1 MIIENAE
8 AFNIY
13 SYCSSQLLL
22 GPDGQSYAIK
32 MEAIEIA
39 MLRFGAAKPS
49 EIMSKIL
56 SLSEQIINFQNEKRK
71 SEAAKQK
78 GKKK

>member
-22 GPDGQSYAIK
+22 SADGQAISLR
-32 MEAIEIA
+32 MEAVNIA
-39 MLRFGAAKPS
+39 LETFQCREKP
-49 EIMSKIL
+49 ETLSKIL

-71 SEAAKQK
+71 REANQK